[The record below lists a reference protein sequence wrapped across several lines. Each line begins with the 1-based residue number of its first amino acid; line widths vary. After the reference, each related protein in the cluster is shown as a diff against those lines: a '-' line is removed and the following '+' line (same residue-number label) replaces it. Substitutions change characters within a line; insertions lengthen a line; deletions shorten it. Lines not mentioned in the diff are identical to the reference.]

1 MFRSLA
7 RMSKRKP
14 RLDWIRKVLV
24 DFGTHHAGDAP
35 PAIAFAPTVVPFSP
49 RSRSNHREAH
59 RAGVLLRPAGWPQS

>member
-24 DFGTHHAGDAP
+24 EFGAHDAGEAP
-35 PAIAFAPTVVPFSP
+35 RAIAFAPTVVPFSP
-49 RSRSNHREAH
+49 RSRLDHREAH
-59 RAGVLLRPAGWPQS
+59 RAGVLLRPAGWSES